1 MVRYN
6 NMNKNRVMY
15 KIDVP
20 LDFYNAM
27 RKAFGTLGETS
38 KGEVKLPI
46 ELALLKTKM

>member
-1 MVRYN
+1 
-6 NMNKNRVMY
+6 MY

-27 RKAFGTLGETS
+27 RKAFGTPAETS
-38 KGEVKLPI
+38 KGEIKLPI